1 MKIAVTYE
9 NGQIF
14 QHFGHTEQ
22 FKLYEAVDGKI
33 THAKVVDT
41 NGSGHGALAGFLM
54 QHGVDTLVCG
64 GIGGGA
70 QAALAE
76 AGIKLYGGV
85 SGDADATEVWAT
97 IPMFTVTTMTMSTA
111 RLVTPAVTT
120 AAASI
125 AAIDMERTL
134 TQLPFW
140 LSLTEHEMETLRRS
154 AFVRHY
160 EKGAFVHSSDNE
172 CLGMM
177 FVLSGEIRT
186 YLLSEE
192 GREVTLFR
200 LYPGELCV
208 LSASCVISQITFDTQ
223 MTAGMDT
230 EVLIIPANV
239 IAVLKEQNL
248 HVRCFLYELATKRFS
263 DVMWAMQQ
271 IMFKGLDRRLA
282 DFLLAEAERTGS
294 DTIRMTHEQIAQHIS
309 SAREAVARM
318 LKSFSEDGLVELRR
332 GAITLRDTD
341 GLNHLK

>member
-1 MKIAVTYE
+1 
-9 NGQIF
+9 
-14 QHFGHTEQ
+14 
-22 FKLYEAVDGKI
+22 
-33 THAKVVDT
+33 
-41 NGSGHGALAGFLM
+41 
-54 QHGVDTLVCG
+54 
-64 GIGGGA
+64 
-70 QAALAE
+70 
-76 AGIKLYGGV
+76 
-85 SGDADATEVWAT
+85 
-97 IPMFTVTTMTMSTA
+97 MFTVTTMTMRTA

-140 LSLTEHEMETLRRS
+140 SSLTEQEQETLRRS

-172 CLGMM
+172 CLGML

-230 EVLIIPANV
+230 EVLIIPANI
-239 IAVLKEQNL
+239 IAALKEKNL
-248 HVRCFLYELATKRFS
+248 YVRCFLYELATKRFS

-282 DFLLAEAERTGS
+282 EFLLAEAARTGS
-294 DTIRMTHEQIAQHIS
+294 DTIRMTHEQLAQHIS

-318 LKSFSEDGLVELRR
+318 LKSFSEDGLVGLLLQVNQSNDLVFVQRQQDR
-332 GAITLRDTD
+332 LGILTPAGAEGINLWHAADPTAPWRSWHGRVPPLVFGIYR
-341 GLNHLK
+341 L